1 MKKVLLVLAIGVFG
15 VSLVYGAI
23 TTTEGEQKIGQAI
36 KQIYSQVDN
45 CRNSV
50 GVIYAKAK
58 NYITEHPTQ
67 FTTDD
72 KTKLNGLQA
81 EISAVDTAIA
91 SLKSYIETSFQGLN
105 E

>member
-1 MKKVLLVLAIGVFG
+1 MKKILVVALSVML
-15 VSLVYGAI
+15 VSTIVYGAI
-23 TTTEGEQKIGQAI
+23 VNTEGEQKVGQAI
-36 KQIYSQVDN
+36 KSIYQQVDN

-58 NYITEHPTQ
+58 LYITEHPTQ

-81 EISAVDTAIA
+81 EITATNTAIA
-91 SLKSYIETSFQGLN
+91 SLKSYIETNFSGLN

>member
-1 MKKVLLVLAIGVFG
+1 MKQFLAVLVILGIIGTAYAEIVN
-15 VSLVYGAI
+15 
-23 TTTEGEQKIGQAI
+23 TEGEQKISSAI

-45 CRNSV
+45 ARNSI

-58 NYITEHPTQ
+58 LYVTDHPTQ
-67 FTTDD
+67 FTAGD

-81 EISAVDTAIA
+81 EITNVDTAIA
-91 SLKSYIETSFQGLN
+91 NLKTYITTNFNGIN